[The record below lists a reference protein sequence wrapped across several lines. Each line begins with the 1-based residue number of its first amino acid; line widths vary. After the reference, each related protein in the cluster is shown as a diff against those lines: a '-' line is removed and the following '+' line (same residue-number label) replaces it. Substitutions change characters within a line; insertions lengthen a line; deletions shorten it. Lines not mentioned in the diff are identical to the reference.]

1 MGPRWFAGKNII
13 MTSPSAFRRSRTI
26 LAVAALLLTASAR
39 LSADLVWSQST
50 GWHVEG
56 GVLAG
61 LGNQGGHNA
70 LDIMNKARES
80 EEAGHAK
87 HAIKLYEK
95 VGKKYPNSVYAPEA
109 FWRAG
114 NLQLAAKKY
123 IKAFTDYQQIVGRYP
138 NTARFNDVIGQQY
151 RIASALL
158 DGARGHV
165 LGIFPTFTNRE
176 ASVGQFELIVRN
188 APYSDYAPL
197 ALLNEARGLQY
208 LNEPEEAID
217 ALDRM
222 INNYPQ
228 SLLAPEAYLRLAEAH
243 AQLVEGPYYDQEAT
257 RNAITY
263 FQDFM
268 ILFPNDSGVPAADKG
283 LGNMKTTLADSKLRL
298 GDFYFYRRQNYKAA
312 RVFYNEA
319 ITSYPDSLIA
329 SKAKER
335 IVKVDA
341 AQAQAEKI
349 GPRHKKSHFWFF

>member
-1 MGPRWFAGKNII
+1 
-13 MTSPSAFRRSRTI
+13 MTSSSAFRRSRI
-26 LAVAALLLTASAR
+26 ALAVAALLFTASAR
-39 LSADLVWSQST
+39 LSADLVWSPGT
-50 GWHVEG
+50 GWRVEG

-61 LGNQGGHNA
+61 VNNQGGHNA
-70 LDIMNKARES
+70 LELMNNARAAEES
-80 EEAGHAK
+80 GRVR
-87 HAIKLYEK
+87 HAIKVYEK

-109 FWRAG
+109 YYRAAD
-114 NLQLAAKKY
+114 LQLKRRNYVKSFAD
-123 IKAFTDYQQIVGRYP
+123 FQQIIARYP
-138 NTARFNDVIGQQY
+138 NTPRFNDVIGQQY
-151 RIASALL
+151 RIAAELI
-158 DGARGHV
+158 DGARNRV
-165 LGIFPTFTNRE
+165 FGIIPSFTNRE
-176 ASVGQFELIVRN
+176 AAVGEFETIVRN

-228 SLLAPEAYLRLAEAH
+228 SLLAPDAYLRLAEAH

-283 LGNMKTTLADSKLRL
+283 LGNMKSTLADSKLRL

-319 ITSYPDSLIA
+319 ITSYPDSA
-329 SKAKER
+329 VAVKAKLR
-335 IVKVDA
+335 IAKVDE
-341 AQAQAEKI
+341 AQVKAEKA
-349 GPRHKKSHFWFF
+349 GPRKKKHSFWFF

>member
-1 MGPRWFAGKNII
+1 
-13 MTSPSAFRRSRTI
+13 MTSLFAFRRSRTV
-26 LAVAALLLTASAR
+26 LALAALLLSASAR
-39 LSADLVWSQST
+39 LSADLVWNPQT

-61 LGNQGGHNA
+61 LGSQGG
-70 LDIMNKARES
+70 NKAVDLMNNARRAED
-80 EEAGHAK
+80 AGRNGHA
-87 HAIKLYEK
+87 IRLYER

-109 FWRAG
+109 YWRAG
-114 NLQLAAKKY
+114 NLQLDRKKW
-123 IKAFTDYQQIVGRYP
+123 IKAFTDYQQIVSRYP

-151 RIASALL
+151 RIAAALL

-165 LGIFPTFTNRE
+165 FHIIPTFTNRE
-176 ASVGQFELIVRN
+176 AAVGQFELIVRN

-243 AQLVEGPYYDQEAT
+243 AQIVEGPYYDQEAT

-268 ILFPNDSGVPAADKG
+268 ILFPNDSGVPQADKG
-283 LGNMKTTLADSKLRL
+283 LGNMKTTLADSKLRI

-319 ITSYPDSLIA
+319 ITSYPDSAIA
-329 SKAKER
+329 AKAKLR

-341 AQAQAEKI
+341 AQAKAEKI
-349 GPRHKKSHFWFF
+349 GPRHKKRHFWFF